1 MHLKIQVNSKMNFA
15 KISREFLETGLS
27 TFISRMKEISNQN
40 AKIKSKSNRKR
51 EKIERERKRKDRKEK
66 KKLKKEENFSFGE
79 SEGNRFQPQFIY
91 RFQKVIVQLA

>member
-1 MHLKIQVNSKMNFA
+1 MHPKIQVNSKLILRNIF
-15 KISREFLETGLS
+15 REFSETGLS

-79 SEGNRFQPQFIY
+79 SEGNRFQPKFI
-91 RFQKVIVQLA
+91 